1 MTEEEGVEIAHER
14 EEREGVRQMGKE
26 GRGVPV
32 CVRVRVGGYPE
43 WHLSC

>member
-14 EEREGVRQMGKE
+14 EEGEGVRHMGKE

-32 CVRVRVGGYPE
+32 CVRVGGYPE